1 MREVNNV
8 VVFGGGGYLG
18 TVLVDLLLEKG
29 FKVTVYDSFM
39 YGKKPLHK
47 IKGFNRISIIEND
60 IRNLDE
66 VANAISRND
75 AVINLAGLSSAK
87 ACDSNPLAAL
97 EINLLAASNI
107 ARLAKYY
114 STKRFIFASTHSVYG
129 VSAEMANENTSPS
142 PVSLYGELK
151 AEAEKSIISM
161 SSDKFHPII
170 FRMATLFGYSYR
182 MRFDLV
188 LNKMIHDAKYMKKI
202 EVYGGYQW
210 RPLLNVHDAAEAF
223 YTFME
228 NGQKPAHSI
237 YNIGSNSNQM
247 NILDLAKMI
256 NVAFPETE
264 LYVSSPKD
272 TNLRNYR
279 VSHDRVNSEFKY
291 ETKISIESGIKQL
304 IREIEE
310 HEEEALDPDIVH
322 WN

>member
-1 MREVNNV
+1 MRDVNNV
-8 VVFGGGGYLG
+8 VVFGGAGYLG
-18 TVLVDLLLEKG
+18 TILVDSLLEKG
-29 FKVTVYDSFM
+29 FNVTVYDSFM
-39 YGKKPLHK
+39 YGKKPLYS
-47 IKGFNRISIIEND
+47 IKDLNRISIIEND
-60 IRNLDE
+60 IRNLDG
-66 VANAISRND
+66 VADAISRND

-87 ACDSNPLAAL
+87 SCESNSLAAW

-107 ARLAKYY
+107 AGLAKYY

-129 VSAEMANENTSPS
+129 VSAEMANENTVPA

-151 AEAEKSIISM
+151 AESEKSIISM

-210 RPLLNVHDAAEAF
+210 RPLLHVKDAANAF
-223 YTFME
+223 CTFLE
-228 NGQKPAHSI
+228 NGQKPAHQI
-237 YNIGSNSNQM
+237 YNIGSNSNQI
-247 NILDLAKMI
+247 NILELAKLI
-256 NVAFPETE
+256 NTEFPKAE
-264 LYVSSPKD
+264 LHVSSPKD
-272 TNLRNYR
+272 SNLRNYR
-279 VSHDRVNSEFKY
+279 VSHDRVNLEFKY
-291 ETKISIESGIKQL
+291 ETKISIQSGVKQL

-310 HEEEALDPDIVH
+310 HEKEALDPDIVH